1 MAFDANTTVL
11 IVDDSLSMAQGI
23 RAILSMAGV
32 SQADTASSAAEAQN
46 RLRGRRYDAVL
57 CDYNLG
63 RGMSGQEL
71 LEAMRKDG
79 NLPPSTLWVMISG
92 ERNYS
97 QVAGAAEMIP
107 DDYILKPFTAQQLL
121 DRLEAAARRKAWLA
135 PAYKLLDKG
144 RTEQAIA
151 QLMELAKQAENRQ
164 RRLDALR
171 LCGELQA
178 REGLHDAALQ
188 LYRAVLAQTDVP
200 WAKMGVAR
208 ILAEQGDGAGSRE
221 LLDQVIAVAP
231 RYTEAY
237 DLLAQNLI
245 DEGGYAQA
253 AAVLE
258 KAVAIS
264 PRNFRRLH
272 HYGTSLLRSGE
283 AERAVESLQK
293 AVDIGRGNSFFGPEA
308 MVDLLQARCESG
320 QTQQLD
326 RLQKDI
332 AARQGE
338 LPGGPLTM
346 AVCRALAAL
355 ALQQPAQALPH
366 LQEAA
371 EWLRSPEVDFASAQ
385 RFLAVAVRLP
395 DEQGGGHAPPW
406 ARLISLRFAD
416 GRHELGALQEIT
428 RERPA
433 CRDAIEQAYEELQEK
448 GRAALEIANQGRL
461 DEAAKLLH
469 DEAML
474 TLNCRLGHYG
484 CAMLLRIAENRSQT
498 GLPDGGEMR
507 SLREL
512 LGWLPHDNERVRGF
526 VKRRQALLR
535 HPD

>member
-1 MAFDANTTVL
+1 MAFDDHTTAL
-11 IVDDSLSMAQGI
+11 IVEDALSMAQSL
-23 RAILSMAGV
+23 RAILAMAGIT
-32 SQADTASSAAEAQN
+32 QTDTASNAADAQN
-46 RLRGRRYDAVL
+46 RLRGRRYDVVL

-63 RGMSGQEL
+63 SGMNGQEL
-71 LEAMRKDG
+71 LEALRKDG
-79 NLPPSTLWVMISG
+79 HLSLSTLWVMISG

-107 DDYILKPFTAQQLL
+107 DDYVLKPFTAQQLL
-121 DRLEAAARRKAWLA
+121 DRLDAAARRKDWLA
-135 PAYKLLDKG
+135 PAHKLLDKG

-151 QLMELAKQAENRQ
+151 QLQELAKQTENRQ

-171 LCGELQA
+171 LCGELQT
-178 REGLHDAALQ
+178 REGQHEAALQ
-188 LYRAVLAQTDVP
+188 LYRAVLAQTDQP

-208 ILAEQGDGAGSRE
+208 ILAEQGDGDGSRS

-283 AERAVESLQK
+283 AERAVAPLQK
-293 AVDIGRGNSFFGPEA
+293 AVDIGRNNSFFGPDA

-332 AARQGE
+332 AARQGK
-338 LPGGPLTM
+338 LKGGPLTM

-355 ALQQPAQALPH
+355 ALQQAGLALPH

-371 EWLRSPEVDFASAQ
+371 QWLRAPEVDFASAQ
-385 RFLAVAVRLP
+385 RFLAAAVQLP
-395 DEQGGGHAPPW
+395 DDAGGDPARDW
-406 ARLISLRFAD
+406 ARLIGLRFAD
-416 GRHELGALQEIT
+416 GRHELGLLQEIT

-433 CRDAIEQAYEELQEK
+433 CREAVEQAFEEL
-448 GRAALEIANQGRL
+448 RALSRNALEMANQGRL
-461 DEAAKLLH
+461 EEAAYQLH
-469 DEAML
+469 DEAMR
-474 TLNCRLGHYG
+474 TLNGHLAHYG
-484 CAMLLRIAENRSQT
+484 CAMLLRIAENHHQQ
-498 GLPDGGEMR
+498 GLPDAGEMAA
-507 SLREL
+507 LREL
-512 LGWLPHDNERVRGF
+512 LSWLPQDNERVRGF

-535 HPD
+535 HAA